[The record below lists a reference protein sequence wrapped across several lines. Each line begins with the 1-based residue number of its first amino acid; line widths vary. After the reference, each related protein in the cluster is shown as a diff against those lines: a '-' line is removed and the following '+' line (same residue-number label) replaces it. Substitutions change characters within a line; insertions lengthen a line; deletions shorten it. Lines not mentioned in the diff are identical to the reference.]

1 MEAAI
6 LFTHTH
12 LVDCQ
17 VFLKGGEYV
26 RGQTYVIFAII
37 FVIIVAVFAVTN
49 VEAVEV
55 NYLFWS
61 AESPLI
67 LVILFSVLMGGLITA
82 TVGLIK
88 MYRMQREMKRLEAE
102 NFNLMNRL
110 EEEGISQTKEEMET
124 VQFHDEEEK

>member
-1 MEAAI
+1 M
-6 LFTHTH
+6 
-12 LVDCQ
+12 
-17 VFLKGGEYV
+17 
-26 RGQTYVIFAII
+26 RGQTYVIFTIV

-49 VEAVEV
+49 VETVEV

-110 EEEGISQTKEEMET
+110 EEEGISHPKEESEALQLT
-124 VQFHDEEEK
+124 EEKEK

>member
-1 MEAAI
+1 MSRFGKI
-6 LFTHTH
+6 LARASYR
-12 LVDCQ
+12 
-17 VFLKGGEYV
+17 GG
-26 RGQTYVIFAII
+26 RKMKGQTYVIFAII

-49 VEAVEV
+49 VETVEV

-102 NFNLMNRL
+102 NFNLMNKL
-110 EEEGISQTKEEMET
+110 EEEDIPYHQVENET
-124 VQFHDEEEK
+124 VSMIEEEKQ

>member
-1 MEAAI
+1 M
-6 LFTHTH
+6 
-12 LVDCQ
+12 
-17 VFLKGGEYV
+17 K
-26 RGQTYVIFAII
+26 GQTYVIFAII

-49 VEAVEV
+49 VETVEV

-102 NFNLMNRL
+102 NFNLMNKL
-110 EEEGISQTKEEMET
+110 EEEDIPYHQVENET
-124 VQFHDEEEK
+124 VSMIEEEKQ